1 MDAEIYIRNLLG
13 LRQSSESVFKSLGSF
28 GSPRALDKPF
38 VSTII
43 ELVYAE
49 LSKIANVPI
58 STLKKAVEDKTPY
71 YTKYFMT
78 FAPITQQDV
87 SDQYYF
93 DMLLYL
99 IYLESTTYLKSSEAR
114 VAFRERIGSAILQ
127 WLVSSS
133 LIIPASSK
141 KSSVGLALGIR
152 QLLSTY
158 KNKGLIADFIFDDED
173 LIDEEAV
180 RQSLSSQMSQSFQ
193 ITLVRPAT
201 ILGVLQQAQAN
212 SLYHP
217 EITATVIQAMARS
230 AGFEL
235 KFDDYLMDNY
245 YREDNFDVQAQD
257 ILLECILSS
266 PK

>member
-13 LRQSSESVFKSLGSF
+13 LRQSSQSVFKSLGSF

-49 LSKIANVPI
+49 LSKIADVPM

-99 IYLESTTYLKSSEAR
+99 IYLESAAYLKTSEAR

-127 WLVSSS
+127 WLMRSSFVS
-133 LIIPASSK
+133 LPASSE
-141 KSSVGLALGIR
+141 KSSASLALGIR

-173 LIDEEAV
+173 LLDEEAV

-193 ITLVRPAT
+193 ITLVRPST

-217 EITATVIQAMARS
+217 EITATVIQAM
-230 AGFEL
+230 
-235 KFDDYLMDNY
+235 
-245 YREDNFDVQAQD
+245 
-257 ILLECILSS
+257 
-266 PK
+266 